1 MNQTVIITGASSGL
15 GLSLAQRFSKR
26 QDTVYGVSSSRRNW
40 KEAKERVNSK
50 ELFFLSQVDAT
61 SETQV
66 KGFISKIVKTRKSI
80 DILINNAGYANR
92 PVKTE
97 EESLR
102 ELQKNISSNLITTF
116 LMCKYVLPILKKQ
129 KKGWMIN
136 ISSYAGKRAVPLLGA
151 YSASKFGVVA
161 LTQSIAKENL
171 ELTGFKCVAVCPGGI
186 NTQMR
191 EKLFG
196 REDARRQQNA
206 DFVADKIL
214 EIIEGRIAVPSG
226 GDVVIRHGQ
235 VTAVNPPPEA

>member
-15 GLSLAQRFSKR
+15 GLSLAERFCKR
-26 QDTVYGVSSSRRNW
+26 GDTVYGVSLSQRNW
-40 KEAKERVNSK
+40 KEAKRRIGTNAR
-50 ELFFLSQVDAT
+50 FFLSQIDAA
-61 SETQV
+61 SETQIKSFV
-66 KGFISKIVKTRKSI
+66 SKIVKAEKAV

-92 PVKTE
+92 PARVE

-102 ELQKNISSNLITTF
+102 ELQKNISANLISTF
-116 LMCKYVLPILKKQ
+116 LMCKYTLPILKKQ
-129 KKGWMIN
+129 KKGWIIN
-136 ISSYAGKRAVPLLGA
+136 IASYAGKRAVPLLGA

-171 ELTGFKCVAVCPGGI
+171 DTAGFKCVAICPGGI
-186 NTQMR
+186 NTKMR

-196 REDARRQQNA
+196 KEDAERQQSA
-206 DFVADKIL
+206 SFVTNKIL

-235 VTAVNPPPEA
+235 VTAVNPPAEA